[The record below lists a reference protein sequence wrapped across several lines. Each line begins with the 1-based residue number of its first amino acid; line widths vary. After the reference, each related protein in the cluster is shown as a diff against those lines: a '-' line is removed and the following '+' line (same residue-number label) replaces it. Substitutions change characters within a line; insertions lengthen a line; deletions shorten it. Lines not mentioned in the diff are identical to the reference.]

1 MSSVFFY
8 ISGHGFGH
16 VSREI
21 EVVNALAAACPGLSI
36 VVRTAAARRLFDRTV
51 RPPFTFIEGA
61 CDTGVV
67 QIDSLRLDEEETI
80 RRAAEFHRQLPR
92 LAVQEAALLREHE
105 ARFVVADAAPL
116 APVAASAAGVP
127 SVVLAN
133 FTWDWIY
140 EGYPEALTAAPDLIA
155 TIRDAYRHAG
165 DAWRLPLH
173 GGFTMFDR
181 PIDVPFIA
189 RHATRDPLDVR
200 RLLQLPADGPL
211 ALSSFGGYGLRDF
224 DLRRLDCLDE
234 WGIVITGNEPPG
246 ALPAGVQF
254 VDEGRMYGS
263 GVSYEDL
270 IAVGGR
276 RRHEAGVRHRDRM
289 PGERHRDAL
298 HVARTLPRIRGDGRG
313 DAAVPAVC
321 AHRARVA
328 PRRPLAR
335 GAHAGA
341 GAAAAARAAADRW
354 RRGRRRDDSG
364 TGGAVTIVGL
374 WSSVFVAQPFR
385 AAAPPGRAE
394 ALRYLPRSATTR
406 SGAFRSVWIRGLT

>member
-1 MSSVFFY
+1 VASVFFY

-16 VSREI
+16 ASREI
-21 EVVNALAAACPGLSI
+21 EVMNALAAACPGLSI

-51 RPPFTFIEGA
+51 RPPVTFIEGA

-80 RRAAEFHRQLPR
+80 RRAAAFHRQLPR
-92 LAVQEAALLREHE
+92 LAAQEGVLLREHD

-140 EGYPEALTAAPDLIA
+140 EGYPEALTAAPDLIE

-165 DAWRLPLH
+165 GAWRLPLH

-189 RHATRDPLDVR
+189 RHAARDRLDVR
-200 RLLQLPADGPL
+200 RLLHLPAAGPL

-224 DLRRLDCLDE
+224 DLHRLDCLDE
-234 WGIVITGNEPPG
+234 WGIVITGNDPPG

-254 VDEGRMYGS
+254 VDEGRMYAS

-270 IAVGGR
+270 IASVDVVVTKPGFGIVTECLANDTAMLYTSRGR
-276 RRHEAGVRHRDRM
+276 FVEYEVMVAEM
-289 PGERHRDAL
+289 PRFLR
-298 HVARTLPRIRGDGRG
+298 
-313 DAAVPAVC
+313 C
-321 AHRARVA
+321 AHIDLESLRA
-328 PRRPLAR
+328 
-335 GAHAGA
+335 G
-341 GAAAAARAAADRW
+341 RW
-354 RRGRRRDDSG
+354 LD
-364 TGGAVTIVGL
+364 
-374 WSSVFVAQPFR
+374 
-385 AAAPPGRAE
+385 
-394 ALRYLPRSATTR
+394 
-406 SGAFRSVWIRGLT
+406 GLTRVRELPPPPERPRTDGAEVVAGMIVERMER